1 MEKGSVGGQAPMK
14 MRLDNGYLPSLS
26 LLIVIAMKKKT
37 KMKVIKIIKLPRI
50 KLTKFRKCMHS
61 LSIS

>member
-1 MEKGSVGGQAPMK
+1 MK
-14 MRLDNGYLPSLS
+14 MRLDNGYPPSLS